1 MAMRRLGDVAVLALR
16 IPLVAQFVKFG
27 TVGVANTLLTFVVFT
42 VLVKGF
48 DVWYVLASAIGFVA
62 GASNGFLLNRSWTF
76 KGHNGGSL
84 AVLRW
89 TVVQGCGLAAN
100 LALIYAF
107 VDGAGTSD
115 LIGQALAILIVV
127 GATFWANRTW
137 TFKMHQTASVAPP
150 AEAP

>member
-1 MAMRRLGDVAVLALR
+1 VAVLALR
-16 IPLVAQFVKFG
+16 IPLVAQFIKFG

-48 DVWYVLASAIGFVA
+48 GVWYILASAIGFVA

-76 KGHNGGSL
+76 KGHKGGSL
-84 AVLRW
+84 AVVRW
-89 TVVQGCGLAAN
+89 TVVQGCGLLAN

-107 VDGAGTSD
+107 VDGAGASK
-115 LIGQALAILIVV
+115 LIGQALAIAIVV
-127 GATFWANRTW
+127 GVTFWANRTW
-137 TFKMHQTASVAPP
+137 TFKMHRHAAVDRA

>member
-16 IPLVAQFVKFG
+16 VPLVAQFIKFG
-27 TVGVANTLLTFVVFT
+27 TVGAANTLLTFVVFT
-42 VLVKGF
+42 VLVKGLG
-48 DVWYVLASAIGFVA
+48 VWYIAASAIGFVA

-84 AVLRW
+84 TVVRW
-89 TVVQGCGLAAN
+89 SVVQGCGLVAN

-107 VDGAGTSD
+107 VDGAGTSK
-115 LIGQALAILIVV
+115 LIGQALAIAIVV

-137 TFKMHQTASVAPP
+137 TFKMHEP
-150 AEAP
+150 AA